1 MSRWSAKSLVSCIAR
16 AIEDQGFDGLEGGIV
31 EDESQEVGVWKKKKK
46 KKKIGI
52 AHNMRA
58 AKCFGDVPSILAP
71 NIWGRDGSAILNERI
86 FAKKE

>member
-1 MSRWSAKSLVSCIAR
+1 MSRWSAKSLVSSIAR

-46 KKKIGI
+46 KKIGI
-52 AHNMRA
+52 AQNMRA
-58 AKCFGDVPSILAP
+58 AKCFGDVPSIPAP
-71 NIWGRDGSAILNERI
+71 NICGRDGSAILNERI

>member
-1 MSRWSAKSLVSCIAR
+1 MSRWSAKSLVSSIAR

-31 EDESQEVGVWKKKKK
+31 EDDGVWKKKK

-52 AHNMRA
+52 AQNMRA
-58 AKCFGDVPSILAP
+58 AKCFGDVPSIPAP
-71 NIWGRDGSAILNERI
+71 NICGRDGSAILNERI